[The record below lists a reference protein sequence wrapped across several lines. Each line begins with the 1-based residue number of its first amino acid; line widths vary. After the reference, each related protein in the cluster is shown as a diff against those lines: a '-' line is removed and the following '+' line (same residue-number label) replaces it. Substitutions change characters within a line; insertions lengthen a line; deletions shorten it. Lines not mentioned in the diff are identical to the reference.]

1 MRDEER
7 DVSLRLRYSGIYA
20 QCMCWQLASVVCD
33 LDWGSNAYQLVED
46 AAVEGHLGLA
56 ALEEVVVVVLEAVG
70 VGLELVEAVGVD
82 ILDTIARTI
91 SVSCNAHSL
100 RATESAIRF
109 FLKALRARYIHT
121 SSAARHLA
129 PLLQALNLPAAI
141 SLVLALHEIVVE
153 SLAAVANEVRRA
165 GQECRSGTNLLHLGD
180 VVRHGGGVHEDMLV
194 EPVGRGIARLVLVL
208 ARWNSMERVIDGGGR
223 HTEGLAEPL

>member
-7 DVSLRLRYSGIYA
+7 MVSLRYLDIYA
-20 QCMCWQLASVVCD
+20 QRMCWLLASVGWDV
-33 LDWGSNAYQLVED
+33 DWGSNAYQLVED
-46 AAVEGHLGLA
+46 AAVERYLGLA

-70 VGLELVEAVGVD
+70 VSLELVEAVGVD
-82 ILDTIARTI
+82 ILDTVARTI
-91 SVSCNAHSL
+91 SVSCLVYSL
-100 RATESAIRF
+100 RVPKSAIRF
-109 FLKALRARYIHT
+109 FFQTRRRKYIHA

-153 SLAAVANEVRRA
+153 SLAAVANEIRRA
-165 GQECRSGTNLLHLGD
+165 GQECRGGTNLLHLGD

-208 ARWNSMERVIDGGGR
+208 ARRNSMEGVIDGAGK
-223 HTEGLAEPL
+223 HTEDLAEPL

>member
-1 MRDEER
+1 M
-7 DVSLRLRYSGIYA
+7 
-20 QCMCWQLASVVCD
+20 
-33 LDWGSNAYQLVED
+33 DWGSDAYQLVED

-56 ALEEVVVVVLEAVG
+56 ALEEVVVVILEAVS

-82 ILDTIARTI
+82 ILDTVVRTI
-91 SVSCNAHSL
+91 SVSCSAYPL
-100 RATESAIRF
+100 RVTESAIRF
-109 FLKALRARYIHT
+109 FPNTLRAKYIHA

-129 PLLQALNLPAAI
+129 PLLQALDLPAAI

-153 SLAAVANEVRRA
+153 SLAAVANEVRRTA
-165 GQECRSGTNLLHLGD
+165 QECRGGANLLHLGD

-208 ARWNSMERVIDGGGR
+208 ARRNSMEGDIDAGGK